1 MKQNILEF
9 LRRGLI
15 GCGFGPVVLAVIY
28 LILQNQGVMQTVTIN
43 QVCTGILSLAALAFI
58 VGGSGLVY
66 QIEQLPLMTAVLIH
80 GGVLYISYLAVYL
93 INGWLKLG
101 SSPIM
106 VFTIIFVLFY
116 LAIWAVIYFTT
127 KTKTK
132 KLNEKLKQNQQT
144 LK

>member
-15 GCGFGPVVLAVIY
+15 GCGFGPIVLAVIY
-28 LILQNQGVMQTVTIN
+28 LILQNQGIMHTITIN

-58 VGGSGLVY
+58 VGGSGIVY
-66 QIEQLPLMTAVLIH
+66 QIERLPLMTAILIH
-80 GGVLYISYLAVYL
+80 CGVLYTSYLAVYL
-93 INGWLKLG
+93 INGWLKTD
-101 SSPIM
+101 STPILI
-106 VFTIIFVLFY
+106 FTGIFVLAY
-116 LAIWAVIYFTT
+116 LAIWAVIYLTT
-127 KTKTK
+127 KTSTK

>member
-58 VGGSGLVY
+58 VGGSGIVY

>member
-58 VGGSGLVY
+58 AGGSGIVY

-106 VFTIIFVLFY
+106 VFTIIFVLVY